1 MYSLLFNHIYFTL
14 VLQYLDLEKIHN
26 LELYLF
32 KHFKECSSQFKV
44 AHVKGGG
51 GGGGEE
57 KSQRNSERLKNGRC
71 PHKIK

>member
-14 VLQYLDLEKIHN
+14 VLQYLELEKIHN

-32 KHFKECSSQFKV
+32 KHLKECSSQFKV
-44 AHVKGGG
+44 AHAKG

-57 KSQRNSERLKNGRC
+57 ESQRNNE
-71 PHKIK
+71 IKKCATATQN